1 MIPCER
7 HGRPT
12 FDCSLTETGGK
23 LIDSSI
29 TINPGGIEVG
39 PSVDSKSTSVDEA
52 INEMELKEVKREE
65 SSPQRMPVTS
75 KRTQTKD
82 ESRVVAV

>member
-23 LIDSSI
+23 IIDSSI

-39 PSVDSKSTSVDEA
+39 PSVDSKSTNET